1 MRIIDWSSDVC
12 SSDLVASAIADAD
25 ARVRLL
31 RNERNLGVAATRN
44 HALEVARGRYVAF
57 LDSDDRW
64 LPGKLQLQIAAMDA
78 AGAAASYGTYQRVAE
93 DGRCLNLV
101 VPPASLSHRDMLK
114 SNRIG
119 HSTGIYDRH
128 AVGDGAR
135 FQPTG
140 PEDYAFWL
148 HLPPPGEPEGGAGGT
163 DPRPCHPPRKP
174 ARRGK

>member
-1 MRIIDWSSDVC
+1 
-12 SSDLVASAIADAD
+12 
-25 ARVRLL
+25 
-31 RNERNLGVAATRN
+31 
-44 HALEVARGRYVAF
+44 
-57 LDSDDRW
+57 
-64 LPGKLQLQIAAMDA
+64 MDA

-135 FQPTG
+135 FQPIG
-140 PEDYAFWL
+140 HEDYAFWL
-148 HLPPPGEPEGGAGGT
+148 DLLHQGGPAVGVGGSEPVARYLVRAGSISRNNAREEQWQWQIYRRHQVLGMRVT
-163 DPRPCHPPRKP
+163 AWQRDDYATRPVTSTLLSRATPRDRHT
-174 ARRGK
+174 

>member
-1 MRIIDWSSDVC
+1 MAVQGR
-12 SSDLVASAIADAD
+12 
-25 ARVRLL
+25 
-31 RNERNLGVAATRN
+31 TP
-44 HALEVARGRYVAF
+44 ALEVARGRYVAF

-119 HSTGIYDRH
+119 HSKIGSAACRERVCQY
-128 AVGDGAR
+128 V
-135 FQPTG
+135 
-140 PEDYAFWL
+140 
-148 HLPPPGEPEGGAGGT
+148 
-163 DPRPCHPPRKP
+163 
-174 ARRGK
+174 

>member
-31 RNERNLGVAATRN
+31 RNERNLGVAATRD

-64 LPGKLQLQIAAMDA
+64 LPGKLQLQIAAMAA
-78 AGAAASYGTYQRVAE
+78 AGAPASYGTYQRVAE

-101 VPPASLSHRDMLK
+101 RSEGHTSELQSLMRNTYAGCRLK
-114 SNRIG
+114 
-119 HSTGIYDRH
+119 
-128 AVGDGAR
+128 
-135 FQPTG
+135 
-140 PEDYAFWL
+140 
-148 HLPPPGEPEGGAGGT
+148 
-163 DPRPCHPPRKP
+163 
-174 ARRGK
+174 

>member
-1 MRIIDWSSDVC
+1 
-12 SSDLVASAIADAD
+12 
-25 ARVRLL
+25 
-31 RNERNLGVAATRN
+31 
-44 HALEVARGRYVAF
+44 
-57 LDSDDRW
+57 
-64 LPGKLQLQIAAMDA
+64 MDA

-135 FQPTG
+135 FQPIG
-140 PEDYAFWL
+140 HEDYAFRSEEHTSEL
-148 HLPPPGEPEGGAGGT
+148 QSLMRHSYAVFYLKKKKT
-163 DPRPCHPPRKP
+163 T
-174 ARRGK
+174 

>member
-1 MRIIDWSSDVC
+1 
-12 SSDLVASAIADAD
+12 
-25 ARVRLL
+25 
-31 RNERNLGVAATRN
+31 
-44 HALEVARGRYVAF
+44 
-57 LDSDDRW
+57 
-64 LPGKLQLQIAAMDA
+64 MDA

-135 FQPTG
+135 FQPIG
-140 PEDYAFWL
+140 HEDYAFWL
-148 HLPPPGEPEGGAGGT
+148 DLLHQGGPAVGVGGSEPVACYLVRDGSISSN
-163 DPRPCHPPRKP
+163 K
-174 ARRGK
+174 ARAVKWQWHIYRRHQGLRSEEHTSELQSLLRISYAVFCLKKKQHTKD